1 MNKKTKPS
9 SNFQSQN
16 ELKKVALKLQLDK
29 EEERNKELQ
38 HELEALVQEIKN
50 AKELINKG
58 INKTSKQENITK

>member
-58 INKTSKQENITK
+58 INKTSKQGNTTK